1 MLSRPPVGRV
11 AQGGAAAGAPGGGL
25 SAPTGAGKSTPPP
38 RSARTLPIE
47 GREFPAL
54 VSLLAPLAG
63 LAAVGLLWWVGG
75 QVLRANPN
83 FVAFTGFAPAEAL
96 ASFWRLITSGDA
108 LRAALPSLGRVLG
121 GLGIAFLIGAP
132 IGLIFGSVKLVEKAL
147 QLPFQILR
155 MVSPLSWMPIA
166 VLAFPSWDGAIIFL
180 IAVAAVWPI
189 VFATAAG
196 VKRIDPA
203 WLSVGRTLGGKGTAL
218 MAEIIVPA
226 ILPDILVGLRLALG
240 VAWIVL
246 VPSEYLGVTS
256 GLGYAINDARDTL
269 SYDRL
274 AALVLLIGLIGWALD
289 SLLGLIASRVRWTH
303 AN

>member
-1 MLSRPPVGRV
+1 VSSATRSLDLEEAGRLGS
-11 AQGGAAAGAPGGGL
+11 AGAAAPPLVQPRDALAFVAPV
-25 SAPTGAGKSTPPP
+25 AGI
-38 RSARTLPIE
+38 A
-47 GREFPAL
+47 
-54 VSLLAPLAG
+54 SLL
-63 LAAVGLLWWVGG
+63 LLWWLAGE
-75 QVLRANPN
+75 VLRANPK
-83 FVAFTGFAPAEAL
+83 FLAFTGFAPAEAL
-96 ASFWRLITSGDA
+96 AAMWRLLISGDWY
-108 LRAALPSLGRVLG
+108 RAAMPSLGRVLG
-121 GLGIAFLIGAP
+121 GLSIAMAVGVP
-132 IGLIFGSVKLVEKAL
+132 VGLIFGSVRLFERAM
-147 QLPFQILR
+147 QLPFQVLR

-180 IAVAAVWPI
+180 IAIAAVWPI

-203 WLSVGRTLGGKGTAL
+203 WLRVGRALGGRDLAIVRR
-218 MAEIIVPA
+218 IILPA
-226 ILPDILVGLRLALG
+226 ILPDIVVGVRLALG

-289 SLLGLIASRVRWTH
+289 AGLGVIASRVRWTH

>member
-1 MLSRPPVGRV
+1 MTASPPLSLHKADTRQAPGDLTPASRPFS
-11 AQGGAAAGAPGGGL
+11 GGFTAIAAPFIGLGA
-25 SAPTGAGKSTPPP
+25 
-38 RSARTLPIE
+38 
-47 GREFPAL
+47 
-54 VSLLAPLAG
+54 VM
-63 LAAVGLLWWVGG
+63 LLWWIGG
-75 QVLRANPN
+75 EMLRANPK
-83 FVAFTGFAPAEAL
+83 FQAFTGFAPAEAL
-96 ASFWRLITSGDA
+96 SAFWKLLTSGEA
-108 LRAALPSLGRVLG
+108 LRAAVPSLWRVLG

-132 IGLIFGSVKLVEKAL
+132 VGLLFGSIRLVEKAL
-147 QLPFQILR
+147 YLPFQILR

-180 IAVAAVWPI
+180 IAIAAVWPI
-189 VFATAAG
+189 IFATAAG

-203 WLSVGRTLGGKGTAL
+203 WLQVGRTLGGKGLAL
-218 MAEIIVPA
+218 ARNIIVPA
-226 ILPDILVGLRLALG
+226 ILPDLIVGLRLALG

-269 SYDRL
+269 SYDKL

-289 SLLGLIASRVRWTH
+289 SLLGVIASRVRWTH

>member
-1 MLSRPPVGRV
+1 MSQ
-11 AQGGAAAGAPGGGL
+11 AQAVN
-25 SAPTGAGKSTPPP
+25 AGKLAVATPDPKP
-38 RSARTLPIE
+38 RAKTAF
-47 GREFPAL
+47 GVDA
-54 VSLLAPLAG
+54 LAPVLG
-63 LAAVGLLWWVGG
+63 IAAIGALWWFAGHLL
-75 QVLRANPN
+75 QQNPKMA
-83 FVAFTGFAPAEAL
+83 AFTGFAPAPAL
-96 ASFWRLITSGDA
+96 AAFVKIISAGDA
-108 LRAALPSLGRVLG
+108 WRAAAPSLGRVLA
-121 GLGIAFLIGAP
+121 GLGFALALGAP
-132 IGLIFGSVKLVEKAL
+132 IGLLFGSVRIVERAL

-180 IAVAAVWPI
+180 IAAAAVWPI
-189 VFATAAG
+189 IFATAAG

-203 WLSVGRTLGGKGTAL
+203 WLAIGRTLGGRGLAL
-218 MAEIIVPA
+218 ARVIIVPA
-226 ILPDILVGLRLALG
+226 VLPDLLVGVRLAVG

-274 AALVLLIGLIGWALD
+274 AAFVLLIGLIGWALD
-289 SLLGLIASRVRWTH
+289 SLLGFVATRVRWSH